1 MQKTEELA
9 KEGII
14 FEAKPDAI
22 PYNYRISYKISII
35 CLVIY
40 TCCGRRGCSLIKMHI
55 IGSALAD
62 NRFKLKLIK
71 FLKSHLQYGL
81 IVRFDPALNRALEYA
96 IADEMIV
103 QQGNGTYKLSE
114 KGKKL
119 AKAISSDEEIFKP
132 EKGTLDE
139 ISLSL
144 TEERIKEISERWKY
158 QSAEN

>member
-9 KEGII
+9 KKGII

-35 CLVIY
+35 CLIISV
-40 TCCGRRGCSLIKMHI
+40 CCGRRGCSLIKMHI
-55 IGSALAD
+55 IGSALTD
-62 NRFKLKLIK
+62 NRFKQKLMK
-71 FLKSHLQYGL
+71 FLKSHLQCGL

-96 IADEMIV
+96 IADEMII
-103 QQGNGTYKLSE
+103 QQGNGTYKLTE

-119 AKAISSDEEIFKP
+119 AKEISNDEKIFKS
-132 EKGTLDE
+132 EKETLNE